1 MRSGESAAQLWL
13 AERRE
18 TSPDVGMTEAAAT
31 GAHADSSRLSARLDD
46 NDPPWPLRPWIMAT
60 ICAVAGLAIHMFV
73 DRQYVAEP
81 APLLDALAAFVAI
94 GTVVFVLGVE
104 LRRWHWAL
112 GFALLW
118 GAVMGLI
125 TWHSAGYNFG
135 GSPVEWPFWSGILAV
150 LVATPL
156 FQTRRDVAPD
166 GRFWKLWQMPYARL
180 HSHAWTDAVIG
191 AASLAFVG
199 IAFLLTVLIGQMFKL
214 IGINLI
220 FDLLN
225 DEWFGWMLAG
235 AAFGGAVGLLR
246 ERDRLVATLQR
257 LVMIVLAVLAPVL
270 AVALVLFL
278 LSLAGTGL
286 QKLWDSGFSTAAVMM
301 GVAAFAVLLANA
313 VIGNGADDR
322 ATNRA
327 LRWSAPVLAVAVL
340 PLAGIA
346 FYSMHLRVIQYGW
359 TPERIWGVIAAM
371 IALAYG
377 IAGLWAVVK
386 GRRDFDDR
394 LRPLQQK
401 LAIGLAFLAL
411 FLALPILDFGAI
423 STRDQVARLKS
434 GAVPVEKFDWAA
446 LAFDFGPSGRR
457 ELEALARSTDK
468 ERAGFAKLALAA
480 KDRWSVSN
488 WRRGNSDEVALAASL
503 AGEPIESKVRVL
515 PEGRTLPPDVYD
527 VLERREDCVTQR
539 CIVYVI
545 SRNRVALLR
554 PDTDVVLLV
563 YLVGKNGKGNWYP
576 DGEYPSLARRKPLGT
591 AVDLNKAVVEV
602 RPVVRQQI
610 FVDGKPIGD
619 NFP

>member
-1 MRSGESAAQLWL
+1 MTDANAPAAVDSV
-13 AERRE
+13 
-18 TSPDVGMTEAAAT
+18 SPV
-31 GAHADSSRLSARLDD
+31 SARLDD
-46 NDPPWPLRPWIMAT
+46 NDPPWPLRPWIMAA
-60 ICAVAGLAIHMFV
+60 ICAVAGLLFHMFV
-73 DRQYVAEP
+73 DRRHVAEP
-81 APLLDALAAFVAI
+81 APLLDALAAFTGIATI
-94 GTVVFVLGVE
+94 VFVLGVE
-104 LRRWHWAL
+104 QRRWLWAL

-135 GSPVEWPFWSGILAV
+135 GSPVEWPFWSGVLAV

-166 GRFWKLWQMPYARL
+166 WRFWKLWTMPYARL

-199 IAFLLTVLIGQMFKL
+199 ITFLLTVLIGQMFKL

-220 FDLLN
+220 FDLLEG
-225 DEWFGWMLAG
+225 EWFGWMLAG

-301 GVAAFAVLLANA
+301 GAAAFAVLLANA
-313 VIGNGADDR
+313 VIGNGSDDR
-322 ATNRA
+322 ATNPA
-327 LRWSAPVLAVAVL
+327 LRWAAPVLAVAVL

-377 IAGLWAVVK
+377 FVGLWAVVK
-386 GRRDFDDR
+386 GRRDFDDW
-394 LRPLQQK
+394 LRPLQLR
-401 LAIGLAFLAL
+401 LAIGLALLAL

-423 STRDQVARLKS
+423 STRDQLARLRD
-434 GAVPVEKFDWAA
+434 GATKVEKFDWAA
-446 LAFDFGPSGRR
+446 LAFDFGPSGRA
-457 ELEALARSTDK
+457 ALASLAKSPDK
-468 ERAGFAKLALAA
+468 ARAGFAGWALKA
-480 KDRWSVSN
+480 KDRWTLHRDGDQMTARDAAFGA
-488 WRRGNSDEVALAASL
+488 RR
-503 AGEPIESKVRVL
+503 IEEKVRVFPAGQPL
-515 PEGRTLPPDVYD
+515 PAELYALLDRRSFCRTAP
-527 VLERREDCVTQR
+527 
-539 CIVYVI
+539 CIVQWVGD
-545 SRNRVALLR
+545 SRVAVVSHPAMLSYFAIDPKTKAWSDYYEGSDPAGEKR
-554 PDTDVVLLV
+554 PELTVDDVE
-563 YLVGKNGKGNWYP
+563 KG
-576 DGEYPSLARRKPLGT
+576 A
-591 AVDLNKAVVEV
+591 VEV
-602 RPVVRQQI
+602 RTVTRRQI
-610 FVDGKPIGD
+610 FVNGKPVGGD
-619 NFP
+619 FE

>member
-1 MRSGESAAQLWL
+1 MTDSTASAA
-13 AERRE
+13 
-18 TSPDVGMTEAAAT
+18 
-31 GAHADSSRLSARLDD
+31 ADSPARSSSASARLDD
-46 NDPPWPLRPWIMAT
+46 NDLPWPLRPWIMAA
-60 ICAVAGLAIHMFV
+60 ICALAGLAIHMFV

-94 GTVVFVLGVE
+94 GTTVFVLGVE

-135 GSPVEWPFWSGILAV
+135 GSPIEWPFWSGILAV

-166 GRFWKLWQMPYARL
+166 WRFWKLWQMRYARL

-199 IAFLLTVLIGQMFKL
+199 ITFLLTVLIGQMFKL

-270 AVALVLFL
+270 AVALALFL

-301 GVAAFAVLLANA
+301 GAAAFAVLLANA
-313 VIGNGADDR
+313 VIGNGDDDR
-322 ATNRA
+322 ATNPV
-327 LRWSAPVLAVAVL
+327 LRWAAPVLAVAVL

-386 GRRDFDDR
+386 GRRSFDDL

-401 LAIGLAFLAL
+401 LAIGLALLAL

-423 STRDQVARLKS
+423 STRDQLARLKS
-434 GAVPVEKFDWAA
+434 GATPVEKFDWAA
-446 LAFDFGPSGRR
+446 LAFDFGPEGRAALADMAKSVDKTKAGLAQWALKSRDRWTLDRDSDEMTPRDAAFGARRIEEKVRVFPATRSLPPELYALIDERSLCRTAPCIAQWVGDSRVAVVSNSGMLSHFAIDPATKKWNDYYGGSDPAEQKRR
-457 ELEALARSTDK
+457 EL
-468 ERAGFAKLALAA
+468 
-480 KDRWSVSN
+480 SV
-488 WRRGNSDEVALAASL
+488 D
-503 AGEPIESKVRVL
+503 
-515 PEGRTLPPDVYD
+515 DV
-527 VLERREDCVTQR
+527 E
-539 CIVYVI
+539 
-545 SRNRVALLR
+545 
-554 PDTDVVLLV
+554 
-563 YLVGKNGKGNWYP
+563 KG
-576 DGEYPSLARRKPLGT
+576 A
-591 AVDLNKAVVEV
+591 VEV
-602 RPVVRQQI
+602 RTVTRRQI
-610 FVDGKPIGD
+610 FVNGKPVGGD
-619 NFP
+619 FE

>member
-1 MRSGESAAQLWL
+1 MTDTTAPAA
-13 AERRE
+13 
-18 TSPDVGMTEAAAT
+18 P
-31 GAHADSSRLSARLDD
+31 DSSARSPGVSARLDD
-46 NDPPWPLRPWIMAT
+46 NDLPWPLRPWIMAA
-60 ICAVAGLAIHMFV
+60 ICAAAGLAFH
-73 DRQYVAEP
+73 
-81 APLLDALAAFVAI
+81 LLIDHHYDDALADWRSALATAVAVAA
-94 GTVVFVLGVE
+94 VVFVLGVE

-112 GFALLW
+112 GFALGW
-118 GAVMGLI
+118 GAILGLI
-125 TWHSAGYNFG
+125 AWQTAAYNIQG
-135 GSPVEWPFWSGILAV
+135 NPVEWPFWSGMLAV

-166 GRFWKLWQMPYARL
+166 WRFWKLWQMPYARL

-199 IAFLLTVLIGQMFKL
+199 ITFLLTVLIGQMFKL

-301 GVAAFAVLLANA
+301 AAAAFAVLLANA
-313 VIGNGADDR
+313 VIGNGSDDR
-322 ATNRA
+322 ATSPV
-327 LRWSAPVLAVAVL
+327 LRWAAPVLVVAVL

-346 FYSMHLRVIQYGW
+346 YYSMHLRVIQYGW

-377 IAGLWAVVK
+377 LAGAWSVVK
-386 GRRDFDDR
+386 GRRDFDDW

-401 LAIGLAFLAL
+401 LAIGLALLAL

-423 STRDQVARLKS
+423 STRDQLARLKS

-446 LAFDFGPSGRR
+446 MAFDFGPSGRAALK
-457 ELEALARSTDK
+457 ELERSPIKARADAAKAALTSKNRWDLTGPDGPTLLKPFAERLRVVPA
-468 ERAGFAKLALAA
+468 ERA
-480 KDRWSVSN
+480 
-488 WRRGNSDEVALAASL
+488 
-503 AGEPIESKVRVL
+503 
-515 PEGRTLPPDVYD
+515 LPPEA
-527 VLERREDCVTQR
+527 LERVAGSYMCSRAKACVAVWLDDKRIGVLGQNEPGDSLNFDFVTQNDAGQW
-539 CIVYVI
+539 VQGDWAKA
-545 SRNRVALLR
+545 SPA
-554 PDTDVVLLV
+554 
-563 YLVGKNGKGNWYP
+563 K
-576 DGEYPSLARRKPLGT
+576 KPP
-591 AVDLNKAVVEV
+591 VDLSKARIEVETV
-602 RPVVRQQI
+602 QQRRLS
-610 FVDGKPIGD
+610 VDGVPESGT
-619 NFP
+619 FE

>member
-1 MRSGESAAQLWL
+1 
-13 AERRE
+13 
-18 TSPDVGMTEAAAT
+18 MTEATAPAA
-31 GAHADSSRLSARLDD
+31 ADSPRPSARLDD
-46 NDPPWPLRPWIMAT
+46 NDPPWPLRPWIMAA
-60 ICAVAGLAIHMFV
+60 ICAVAGLAIHLFV

-94 GTVVFVLGVE
+94 GTTVFVLGVE

-135 GSPVEWPFWSGILAV
+135 GSPIEWPFWSGILAV

-166 GRFWKLWQMPYARL
+166 WRFWKLWQMPYARL

-199 IAFLLTVLIGQMFKL
+199 ITFLLTVLIGQMFKL

-246 ERDRLVATLQR
+246 ERDRLVSTLQR

-278 LSLAGTGL
+278 LSLVGTGL

-322 ATNRA
+322 ATNPV
-327 LRWSAPVLAVAVL
+327 LRWAAPVLAVAVL

-377 IAGLWAVVK
+377 LAGVWAVAR

-401 LAIGLAFLAL
+401 LAIGLALLAL
-411 FLALPILDFGAI
+411 FLALPIVDFGAI
-423 STRDQVARLKS
+423 STRDQLARLKS

-446 LAFDFGPSGRR
+446 MAFDFGPSGRR
-457 ELEALARSTDK
+457 ALGDLAKSPDK
-468 ERAGFAKLALAA
+468 AKADLAKWALQSE
-480 KDRWSVSN
+480 DRWKLVGHDQKIDV
-488 WRRGNSDEVALAASL
+488 RKAEFEAKA
-503 AGEPIESKVRVL
+503 IEEKVRVL
-515 PEGRTLPPDVYD
+515 PEGRTLPPGVYSMLRERRYCDD
-527 VLERREDCVTQR
+527 VLCVARWLDDGRLIVVRPPNASMLLAPKENGEWREDADA
-539 CIVYVI
+539 YG
-545 SRNRVALLR
+545 NLR
-554 PDTDVVLLV
+554 HSDDLTNEEL
-563 YLVGKNGKGNWYP
+563 KN
-576 DGEYPSLARRKPLGT
+576 AT
-591 AVDLNKAVVEV
+591 VEV
-602 RPVVRQQI
+602 REVKRRQLFVNGVRAGED
-610 FVDGKPIGD
+610 FE
-619 NFP
+619 

>member
-1 MRSGESAAQLWL
+1 
-13 AERRE
+13 
-18 TSPDVGMTEAAAT
+18 MTEAPAPAAP
-31 GAHADSSRLSARLDD
+31 DSARVSARLDD
-46 NDPPWPLRPWIMAT
+46 NDPPWPLRPWIMAA
-60 ICAVAGLAIHMFV
+60 ICALAGLAIHLVV
-73 DRQYVAEP
+73 DRRYVAEP

-94 GTVVFVLGVE
+94 GTTVFVLGVE

-166 GRFWKLWQMPYARL
+166 WRFWKLWQMPYARL

-199 IAFLLTVLIGQMFKL
+199 ITFLLTVLIGQMFKL

-246 ERDRLVATLQR
+246 ERDRLVSTLQR

-278 LSLAGTGL
+278 LSLIGTGL

-301 GVAAFAVLLANA
+301 GAAAFAVLLANA
-313 VIGNGADDR
+313 VIGNGRDDR
-322 ATNRA
+322 ATNPV
-327 LRWSAPVLAVAVL
+327 LRWAAPVLAVAVL

-386 GRRDFDDR
+386 GRRSFDDL

-401 LAIGLAFLAL
+401 LAIGLALLAL

-423 STRDQVARLKS
+423 STRDQLARLKS
-434 GAVPVEKFDWAA
+434 GATPVEKFDWAA
-446 LAFDFGPSGRR
+446 LAFDFGPEGRAALADMAKSVDKTKAGLAQWALKSRDRWTLDRDSDEMTPRDAAFGARSIEEKVRVFPATRPLPAELYALIDQRSLCRTAPCIVQWVGDSRVAVVSNSGMLSHFAIDPATKTWNDYYGASDPVEQKRR
-457 ELEALARSTDK
+457 EL
-468 ERAGFAKLALAA
+468 
-480 KDRWSVSN
+480 SV
-488 WRRGNSDEVALAASL
+488 D
-503 AGEPIESKVRVL
+503 
-515 PEGRTLPPDVYD
+515 DV
-527 VLERREDCVTQR
+527 E
-539 CIVYVI
+539 
-545 SRNRVALLR
+545 
-554 PDTDVVLLV
+554 
-563 YLVGKNGKGNWYP
+563 KG
-576 DGEYPSLARRKPLGT
+576 A
-591 AVDLNKAVVEV
+591 VEV
-602 RPVVRQQI
+602 RTVTRRQI
-610 FVDGKPIGD
+610 FVNGKPVGGD
-619 NFP
+619 FE

>member
-1 MRSGESAAQLWL
+1 
-13 AERRE
+13 
-18 TSPDVGMTEAAAT
+18 MTEATAPAAP
-31 GAHADSSRLSARLDD
+31 DSARVSARLDD
-46 NDPPWPLRPWIMAT
+46 NDPPWPLRPWIMAA
-60 ICAVAGLAIHMFV
+60 ICALAGLAIHMFV

-94 GTVVFVLGVE
+94 GTTVFVLGVE

-135 GSPVEWPFWSGILAV
+135 GSPIEWPFWSGILAV

-166 GRFWKLWQMPYARL
+166 WRFWKLWQMPYARL

-199 IAFLLTVLIGQMFKL
+199 ITFLLTVLIGQMFKL

-301 GVAAFAVLLANA
+301 GAAAFAVLLANA
-313 VIGNGADDR
+313 VIGNGDDDR
-322 ATNRA
+322 ATNPV
-327 LRWSAPVLAVAVL
+327 LRWAAPVLAVAVL

-359 TPERIWGVIAAM
+359 TPERIWGVIAAT

-377 IAGLWAVVK
+377 VAGVWAVVK
-386 GRRDFDDR
+386 GRRDFDDM

-401 LAIGLAFLAL
+401 LAIGLALLAL

-423 STRDQVARLKS
+423 STRDQLARLKS
-434 GAVPVEKFDWAA
+434 GATPVEKFDWAA
-446 LAFDFGPSGRR
+446 LAFDFGPEGRAALADMAKSVDKTKAGLASWALKAQDRWTLDRDSEEMTPRDAAFGARRIEEKVRVFPATRSLPAELYALLDQRSFCRTAPCIVQWVGDSRVAVVSNSGMLSHFAIDPATKKWNDYYGGSDPAEQKRR
-457 ELEALARSTDK
+457 EL
-468 ERAGFAKLALAA
+468 
-480 KDRWSVSN
+480 SV
-488 WRRGNSDEVALAASL
+488 D
-503 AGEPIESKVRVL
+503 
-515 PEGRTLPPDVYD
+515 DV
-527 VLERREDCVTQR
+527 E
-539 CIVYVI
+539 
-545 SRNRVALLR
+545 
-554 PDTDVVLLV
+554 
-563 YLVGKNGKGNWYP
+563 KG
-576 DGEYPSLARRKPLGT
+576 A
-591 AVDLNKAVVEV
+591 VEV
-602 RPVVRQQI
+602 RTVTRRQI
-610 FVDGKPIGD
+610 FVNGKPVGGD
-619 NFP
+619 FE